1 MFFNATGTDLWKHVF
16 IGKATKPRCF
26 GQHWHPT
33 KIAGSCNAHN
43 IPPEA
48 FMWKVRHYNRV
59 AANEDPINKFAV
71 PAAVLDE
78 LSDMLNKLS
87 PSLSADKA
95 NPVKMAGAA
104 DMFMPMERDV
114 FGHVDLN
121 MSSDNDAGDAKAAV
135 PTADVDTAASA
146 GVDDDHGGGGDITD
160 S

>member
-1 MFFNATGTDLWKHVF
+1 MFFNATGTDFWKHVF

-33 KIAGSCNAHN
+33 KI
-43 IPPEA
+43 
-48 FMWKVRHYNRV
+48 
-59 AANEDPINKFAV
+59 ANEDPINKFAV

-121 MSSDNDAGDAKAAV
+121 MSSDKDAGDAKAAV
-135 PTADVDTAASA
+135 ATADVDTAASA
-146 GVDDDHGGGGDITD
+146 GVDDDDGGGGDITD
-160 S
+160 AQDDNGDDIDQTTVSKVPTP